1 VQGKLELEPFFQ
13 AIGAAGL
20 NGDISSDLMEAIW

>member
-1 VQGKLELEPFFQ
+1 LTGCLTEYYIALQGKLELEPFFQ

-20 NGDISSDLMEAIW
+20 NA